1 MRKAFEYFLE
11 SRGYSKFTAS
21 GAPSTVYDYIKR
33 IDKVCY
39 FECCTWEELSENIDA
54 VICDYDIGGEKEHIG
69 NISHRAVIN
78 ALKRF
83 REFVDYQ
90 KIYLHR
96 QK

>member
-1 MRKAFEYFLE
+1 MKKEFEYFLE
-11 SRGYSKFTAS
+11 SKGYSKFTPS

-39 FECCTWEELSENIDA
+39 YEYCTWEELAENIDS
-54 VICDYDIGGEKEHIG
+54 VVRDYDIGGKKEHIG

-83 REFVDYQ
+83 QEFLDS
-90 KIYLHR
+90 
-96 QK
+96 